1 MNPAASAESKASHLK
16 LDLWILGVGTLILY
30 GLLSWFCHSDQLVWD
45 EKRYLDGASRMLE
58 GSYIK
63 RDDPD
68 VMNGPAYPAVL
79 APVVAA
85 KASLLWARFIN
96 ALFMAGATVLTY
108 LTARHY
114 AGRKWAVAISLVLAL
129 HPNFLRVS
137 PYLMT
142 EPLTVF
148 CLAGLAWSLTSTLR
162 RPCTPWAW
170 MVGTSLWFTALIMT
184 RVIFGH
190 VVMVMLFASLG
201 LLPFFKSWRI
211 QLARTAVISALTLLF
226 CLPYLS
232 YTKSLTGQNLC
243 WSTGGGELLY
253 WATSHHPGENGHWFS
268 YEDAMSLPEL
278 APNHGEFIRS
288 VFNMHPF
295 ERDAMFAKAAKR
307 QLQEAPKQALINWM
321 SNISRLL
328 LGFPRS
334 FRAEELGPVPILFF
348 NVPLVLLGLLAAGI
362 AMLRFREIPKEIVI
376 LAFLGLVYLGGSS
389 LPSGLPRH
397 FVVITPLFW
406 LVVATVLSR
415 TVKVSWKER
424 LP

>member
-1 MNPAASAESKASHLK
+1 MKLPAPAEHNTSLVK
-16 LDLWILGVGTLILY
+16 LDLWLLGLGTLLLY
-30 GLLSWFCHSDQLVWD
+30 GLLSWVCHSDKLVWD
-45 EKRYLDGASRMLE
+45 EKRYLDGAAWMLE
-58 GSYIK
+58 GSYVK
-63 RDDPD
+63 RDNPD
-68 VMNGPAYPAVL
+68 VLNGPAYPAVL

-85 KASLLWARFIN
+85 KASLIWARFFN
-96 ALFMAGATVLTY
+96 ALFMAGAAVLTY
-108 LTARHY
+108 LTVRHY
-114 AGRKWAVAISLVLAL
+114 AGRRWAVAIGLLLAL

-148 CLAGLAWSLTSTLR
+148 CLAALAWSLTSTLR
-162 RPCTPWAW
+162 RPCTPWLW
-170 MVGTSLWFTALIMT
+170 MIMTAVIFTMLIMT

-190 VVMVMLFASLG
+190 VAMVMLIASLG
-201 LLPFFKSWRI
+201 IMPFLKSWRI

-226 CLPYLS
+226 CLPYLG

-268 YEDAMSLPEL
+268 YEDAMTLPEL

-288 VFNMHPF
+288 IFNMQPL
-295 ERDAMFAKAAKR
+295 ERDAIFAKAAKR
-307 QLQEAPKQALINWM
+307 QLQEAPKQALLNWI

-334 FRAEELGPVPILFF
+334 FRAEELGPVSILFF
-348 NVPLVLLGLLAAGI
+348 NVPLVLLGMLAAGI
-362 AMLRFREIPKEIVI
+362 AVLRFREIPREIVI

-415 TVKVSWKER
+415 TVKVSWRER